1 MGPMTNK
8 VIPDSLQCR
17 EKCTAEQFVEA
28 EDEGSVMMVTWVS
41 ERAMAKKNNGWV

>member
-1 MGPMTNK
+1 MANK

-17 EKCTAEQFVEA
+17 EKCTSGQFVEA